1 MSLIDDKWELLFDR
15 YEIAK
20 KVSESGLFY
29 ITADQIR
36 EFKEPRLMT
45 KFDTRESLP
54 KVFGGKLGILPVTRG
69 SYVIGEFDLYNDF
82 PEEYSAGISPE
93 QNRRHIT
100 RFSVPDWYETI
111 DTAEIRSEASAI
123 NVMGIAG
130 MLDEF
135 LGEKGFRQTVSGRM
149 ASGQFEFSV
158 DGGPGKFAMD
168 DTKPCLNRIHVNNSQ
183 VEIDGGFES
192 RESFAV
198 IEGKNVVHS
207 NFLVRQLY
215 YPYRLWENKL
225 RKPVRPVFLVY
236 SNNIFRLMEYEFTS
250 LEHYNSIRLAQE
262 KLYSLEDTEI
272 TKEALYGVW
281 QQAEVKPEPDV
292 TFIQADSFDKV
303 ISLTE
308 HLKERPLSA
317 PEIAERFGFRERQS
331 DYYYNACKY
340 LGLAEKK
347 KDGDGVVRVRLTE
360 RGRGL
365 LKLRYKPRQLEY
377 VKLILEH
384 RIFHELFEE
393 TLHTGS
399 LPEKRRICQK
409 MQELHVCGPNLI
421 QRRASSVAGW
431 LRWMMGL
438 AEM

>member
-20 KVSESGLFY
+20 RVSESGLFY

-54 KVFGGKLGILPVTRG
+54 KVFGQKLGILPVTRG
-69 SYVIGEFDLYNDF
+69 SYVIGEFDLYQEF
-82 PEEYSAGISPE
+82 PFSLPGDVGQRIK
-93 QNRRHIT
+93 

-111 DTAEIRSEASAI
+111 DVTDIRSEAAAI
-123 NVMGIAG
+123 NVMGVTG
-130 MLDEF
+130 MLDDF

-149 ASGQFEFSV
+149 ASGQFEFQV
-158 DGGPGKFAMD
+158 DSRNGKVFAGGKD
-168 DTKPCLNRIHVNNSQ
+168 SISQNRITVNNSQ

-192 RESFAV
+192 KDSFAV

-215 YPYRLWENKL
+215 YPYRLWEKKL
-225 RKPVRPVFLVY
+225 KKPVRPVFLVY
-236 SNNIFRLMEYEFTS
+236 SNNIFRLMEYEFTE
-250 LEHYNSIRLAQE
+250 LKHYNSIHLVNE

-272 TKEALYGVW
+272 TKEALHAVW
-281 QQAEVKPEPDV
+281 QQAKVKPEPEV

-308 HLKERPLSA
+308 HLKERPLSS

-347 KDGDGVVRVRLTE
+347 KDEDGVVRVRLTE
-360 RGRGL
+360 RGRGI

-384 RIFHELFEE
+384 RIFNDLFEE
-393 TLHTGS
+393 TLRTGE
-399 LPEKRRICQK
+399 LPEKQRICGK
-409 MQELHVCGPNLI
+409 MQELNVCGPNLI
-421 QRRASSVAGW
+421 LRRASSVAGW

-438 AEM
+438 VN

>member
-1 MSLIDDKWELLFDR
+1 
-15 YEIAK
+15 
-20 KVSESGLFY
+20 
-29 ITADQIR
+29 
-36 EFKEPRLMT
+36 
-45 KFDTRESLP
+45 
-54 KVFGGKLGILPVTRG
+54 
-69 SYVIGEFDLYNDF
+69 
-82 PEEYSAGISPE
+82 
-93 QNRRHIT
+93 
-100 RFSVPDWYETI
+100 
-111 DTAEIRSEASAI
+111 
-123 NVMGIAG
+123 
-130 MLDEF
+130 
-135 LGEKGFRQTVSGRM
+135 
-149 ASGQFEFSV
+149 
-158 DGGPGKFAMD
+158 MD

-192 RESFAV
+192 RESFAI

-409 MQELHVCGPNLI
+409 MQEFHVCGPNLI